1 MTQSTDTPE
10 VLKQIAEVSGHLDKI
25 TTAIERLDHNV
36 QEMRLEVKIFQA
48 RIEEKFNS
56 IDQRFNSIDQRL
68 ERLEKRGDTQD
79 TRFWGLVALLAT
91 ALLGVEG
98 KVVFFPVDRL

>member
-10 VLKQIAEVSGHLDKI
+10 VLKQIAELSGNLNKL
-25 TTAIERLDHNV
+25 TTAIERVDTNV

-48 RIEEKFNS
+48 RTEEKFNS

-68 ERLEKRGDTQD
+68 ERLEKRGDAQD

-91 ALLGVEG
+91 ALLGVVG
-98 KVVFFPVDRL
+98 KVVFFPVTRL